1 MNSTISWGYE
11 IILTWSLNTY
21 LICRCSPTKS
31 RLKSFNL
38 IKLSLYWPLRGL
50 LVEQVIRRSRSV
62 IAVTCMGEEDALSN
76 LISLVAS
83 AKNAF
88 QRSRSLC
95 SAALESFKKNILIVF
110 NSFNLIKKVLFVILW
125 YYPEIDWCTLQ
136 ASWQR
141 DFSLIFNKASRY
153 SEVTWSIEIILQ

>member
-1 MNSTISWGYE
+1 MMN
-11 IILTWSLNTY
+11 ILHITLTGSLNTY

-38 IKLSLYWPLRGL
+38 MKLSLYWPLRGL

-95 SAALESFKKNILIVF
+95 SAASESFKKNILIVL
-110 NSFNLIKKVLFVILW
+110 NSFNLIKKVIFVILW
-125 YYPEIDWCTLQ
+125 YYPKIDWGTLQ

-153 SEVTWSIEIILQ
+153 SEVTWSIEIILR

>member
-1 MNSTISWGYE
+1 MLLYYNVLH
-11 IILTWSLNTY
+11 IILIGSLTTY

-38 IKLSLYWPLRGL
+38 MKLSLYWPLRGL

-110 NSFNLIKKVLFVILW
+110 NSFNLIKKVICNIMILSRNW
-125 YYPEIDWCTLQ
+125 LMYL
-136 ASWQR
+136 AS
-141 DFSLIFNKASRY
+141 
-153 SEVTWSIEIILQ
+153 

>member
-1 MNSTISWGYE
+1 MFRANNDMILH
-11 IILTWSLNTY
+11 IILIGSLTTY

-38 IKLSLYWPLRGL
+38 MKLSLYWPLRGL

-62 IAVTCMGEEDALSN
+62 IAVTCVGEEDTLSN

-95 SAALESFKKNILIVF
+95 SAAFESFKKNVLIVSNLF
-110 NSFNLIKKVLFVILW
+110 NQTKK
-125 YYPEIDWCTLQ
+125 
-136 ASWQR
+136 
-141 DFSLIFNKASRY
+141 FSMKNICN
-153 SEVTWSIEIILQ
+153 IIILSQNWSMYLAS